1 MIRIDH
7 YPSAVQDA
15 ATETP
20 DRARQSV
27 RRTSHLQMVVCG
39 SSRVGVEV
47 RGAARD
53 LLTAADGEPRV
64 LGEATLEATFG
75 AERTLASIATTPRL
89 PGVDAM
95 VGSGVGRGLGGAIA
109 RVLAGAPVT
118 GSPVSVLLDD
128 LPIATLLSSYAD
140 EYIGAYEDL
149 HELPAHP
156 PADVCAGWASGG
168 TVLELSTRNQ
178 SLANPVG
185 PVAPVLERA
194 DDRLAWHAVPVLP
207 EAAMRRRR
215 LLDVRQIGG
224 SYEVSAM
231 FRDSLGLA
239 SGAEQILHEYSLE
252 ATVEDGAL
260 VRCDP
265 RPRVLPWPECP
276 SAAASAQRV
285 LGLPLSEIR
294 AFVRAELG
302 GTSTC
307 THLSQMLLTLSDVEV
322 LTHSFSV

>member
-1 MIRIDH
+1 
-7 YPSAVQDA
+7 VQDP
-15 ATETP
+15 ATETL
-20 DRARQSV
+20 DRARRSI
-27 RRTSHLQMVVCG
+27 RRTSHLQMVVREA
-39 SSRVGVEV
+39 SRVGVEV

-53 LLTAADGEPRV
+53 LLTDADGVPRV
-64 LGEATLEATFG
+64 LGEATLEAAFG
-75 AERTLASIATTPRL
+75 EARTLASITTTPPL
-89 PGVDAM
+89 SGVDEM

-109 RVLAGAPVT
+109 RVLAAAPET
-118 GSPVSVLLDD
+118 DSPVSVLFDD

-140 EYIGAYEDL
+140 EYVGAYEDL

-156 PADVCAGWASGG
+156 PADVCAGWATGG

-185 PVAPVLERA
+185 PVAPMLERA
-194 DDRLAWHAVPVLP
+194 DDPLAWHAISVLP

-215 LLDVRQIGG
+215 LLDVRHVDDRFEI
-224 SYEVSAM
+224 SAM

-239 SGAEQILHEYSLE
+239 GGAEQILHEYSLE
-252 ATVEDGAL
+252 ATVEDGAF

-276 SAAASAQRV
+276 SAVVSAKRV
-285 LGLPLSEIR
+285 IGLPLSETR

-302 GTSTC
+302 GASTC
-307 THLSQMLLTLSDVEV
+307 THLNQMLVTLADVEV
-322 LTHSFSV
+322 LTTAFSV